1 VLTSVKILINTKFD
15 DKCVLKFCLLKVNYP
30 IDAIIYL
37 AHLFCDTSYN
47 LREVTNICMSHI
59 EFGTFTA
66 TVCNTVLLGNQPSLS
81 LPLSSVTD
89 GGAEIDTKYIFV
101 Q

>member
-1 VLTSVKILINTKFD
+1 
-15 DKCVLKFCLLKVNYP
+15 
-30 IDAIIYL
+30 
-37 AHLFCDTSYN
+37 
-47 LREVTNICMSHI
+47 MSHI